1 MSGFLTHTEAE
12 LRDVA
17 AYAVERAV
25 AIGAQA
31 SATARNQGSATIEVK
46 AGETQKAE
54 RDAKQT
60 LMVTVY
66 REGRQG
72 TASTAAVDR
81 DSIQRVVDEASFIAD
96 QVGPDIDDDL
106 PPSDWLAFDGPQP
119 ELFES
124 GGDDVESMLRTA
136 LEIDRIASGASAPAG
151 ATLRVS
157 EATATATEG
166 MWALATSDGFCR
178 SAVASNRVNWC
189 MMLVTDDTGTASDYF
204 ETRDRRAG
212 GLASPEEVA
221 RRAIERTLSARN
233 ARPVESRRGPVLFEP
248 RTASGLVGELA
259 GAMNGMAQYRK
270 SSFLMDPIGR
280 QVAASHISL
289 DEDPFEPF
297 GLGSGGFD
305 SEGIAGSARTIVSD
319 GVGNGLFLSTYS
331 ARKLGLR
338 STGNADGF
346 YNLRLT
352 SSARAGDREAMLAKL
367 GTGLLVTGFQGG
379 STDPQ
384 TGNWTRAVR
393 GLWIEDGLVAH
404 AVRGVTLASTAPAMM
419 SGILAVGD
427 DVTRIGSIRTGS
439 ILIDEMQ
446 VGGGE

>member
-1 MSGFLTHTEAE
+1 MSGFLTHSEAE

-17 AYAVERAV
+17 TFAVERAV
-25 AIGAQA
+25 ASGAQA
-31 SATARNQGSATIEVK
+31 SATARNQGSATIEVQG
-46 AGETQKAE
+46 GETQKAE

-60 LMVTVY
+60 LMITVY
-66 REGRQG
+66 RDGRQG
-72 TASTAAVDR
+72 TASTAAIDR
-81 DSIQRVVDEASFIAD
+81 DSIQRVVDEASFIAG
-96 QVGPDIDDDL
+96 QVEPDADDVL

-119 ELFES
+119 VMFEP
-124 GGDDVESMLRTA
+124 GGDDVEALLRTA
-136 LEIDRIASGASAPAG
+136 LEIDRIASGATAPEG
-151 ATLRVS
+151 AVLRVS
-157 EATATATEG
+157 EATATASEG

-178 SAVASNRVNWC
+178 SAIASSFVNWC

-204 ETRDRRAG
+204 ETRDRRAS

-221 RRAIERTLSARN
+221 QRAIERTVLARN
-233 ARPVESRRGPVLFEP
+233 ARRVASRRGPVLFEP
-248 RTASGLVGELA
+248 RTAAGLVGELA

-270 SSFLMDPIGR
+270 SSFLMDPVGR
-280 QVAASHISL
+280 QVVAPHLSL
-289 DEDPFEPF
+289 REDPFEPF
-297 GLGSGGFD
+297 GLGSSGFD
-305 SEGIAGSARTIVSD
+305 SEGISGSARSIVSD
-319 GVGNGLFLSTYS
+319 GIGQGLFLSTYS

-346 YNLRLT
+346 SNLSLT
-352 SSARAGDREAMLAKL
+352 SSSAGGDREAMLAKL

-384 TGNWTRAVR
+384 TGNWTRAVK
-393 GLWIEDGLVAH
+393 GLWIEDGKVAH

-419 SGILAVGD
+419 SGIVAMGD